1 MAEALTKTTASVESA
16 MAFANDLSKKEAAAA
31 GVAGADTKTLAQ
43 IDFGAEENFDGLW

>member
-31 GVAGADTKTLAQ
+31 GADSTLAQ